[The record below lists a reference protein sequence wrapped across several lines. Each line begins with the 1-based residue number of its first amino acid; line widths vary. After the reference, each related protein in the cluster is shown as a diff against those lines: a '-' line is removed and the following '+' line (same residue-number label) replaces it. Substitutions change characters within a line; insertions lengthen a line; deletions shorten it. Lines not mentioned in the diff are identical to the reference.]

1 MYYIFVKEGDSMT
14 VYERIR
20 QLREQLGMTQEQL
33 AFKVGY
39 KSRSTINKIE
49 NGLRDINQS
58 QIVDF
63 AQALS
68 TTPAYLMGW
77 EEEKDKKPIPK
88 QRPAKTRRVLVHGT
102 ASGGYPTYMDSD
114 YIDIDD
120 IAEFEYVEEK
130 YFNGFDPIVAIKV
143 HGQSMEPEVHDGDVI
158 IVRMQCTV
166 DNGDIAVV
174 AIDNET
180 ATLKIIKN
188 TKKGLELHP
197 INEEYE
203 TLFYTWEQVRELPV
217 RIVGKLLEARR
228 KF

>member
-1 MYYIFVKEGDSMT
+1 MKDSFSDRLTNTMSIKNISQTELAKLTGITQSSISDYINNRYKPKQDK
-14 VYERIR
+14 ID
-20 QLREQLGMTQEQL
+20 LL
-33 AFKVGY
+33 AK
-39 KSRSTINKIE
+39 
-49 NGLRDINQS
+49 
-58 QIVDF
+58 
-63 AQALS
+63 ALN